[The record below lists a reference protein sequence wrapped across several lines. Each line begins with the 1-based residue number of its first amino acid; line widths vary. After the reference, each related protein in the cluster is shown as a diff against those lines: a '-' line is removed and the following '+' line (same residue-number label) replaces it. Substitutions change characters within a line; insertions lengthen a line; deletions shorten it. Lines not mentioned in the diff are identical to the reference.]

1 MGDNTKPVPSRKRS
15 KQNEKLKKFNV
26 YKDTAL
32 SAIRD
37 NTQFDTAIV
46 KSNENYMIKLREA
59 DKSEYELLK
68 INMQKAESADE
79 REKIRNYMVEMRKE
93 RDAKDTEN
101 KAFYE
106 KLQEN
111 HENYNLKII
120 GSVAVVLGFAYKY
133 RKPILDAGKKLITNK
148 V

>member
-1 MGDNTKPVPSRKRS
+1 MGDNTKPVTSRKRS

-46 KSNENYMIKLREA
+46 KSNENYMIKLSEA

-101 KAFYE
+101 KVFYE

>member
-1 MGDNTKPVPSRKRS
+1 MVDNTKPVTSRKRS

-46 KSNENYMIKLREA
+46 KSNENYMIKLNEA

-79 REKIRNYMVEMRKE
+79 REK
-93 RDAKDTEN
+93 
-101 KAFYE
+101 
-106 KLQEN
+106 
-111 HENYNLKII
+111 
-120 GSVAVVLGFAYKY
+120 
-133 RKPILDAGKKLITNK
+133 
-148 V
+148 

>member
-1 MGDNTKPVPSRKRS
+1 MVDNTKPVTSRKRS

-46 KSNENYMIKLREA
+46 KSNENYMIKLNEA

-79 REKIRNYMVEMRKE
+79 REKIRNHMVEMRKE

-101 KAFYE
+101 
-106 KLQEN
+106 
-111 HENYNLKII
+111 HENNNLMII
-120 GSVAVVLGFAYKY
+120 GSVAFVMGLAYKF

>member
-46 KSNENYMIKLREA
+46 KSNENYMIKLSEA

-101 KAFYE
+101 KVFYE

>member
-1 MGDNTKPVPSRKRS
+1 MGDNTKPVTSRKRS

-26 YKDTAL
+26 YKDTVL

-37 NTQFDTAIV
+37 NAQFDTAIV
-46 KSNENYMIKLREA
+46 KSNENYMIKLSEA

-79 REKIRNYMVEMRKE
+79 REKIRNYMVEMCKE

-101 KAFYE
+101 KVFYE

-133 RKPILDAGKKLITNK
+133 RKPILDAGKN
-148 V
+148 

>member
-1 MGDNTKPVPSRKRS
+1 MGDNTKPVPSRKWS

-46 KSNENYMIKLREA
+46 KLNENYMIKLREA

-111 HENYNLKII
+111 HENNNLKII
-120 GSVAVVLGFAYKY
+120 GSVAVVLEFAYKY
-133 RKPILDAGKKLITNK
+133 RKPILDAGKN
-148 V
+148 

>member
-1 MGDNTKPVPSRKRS
+1 MGDNTKTVTSRKRS

-46 KSNENYMIKLREA
+46 KSNENYMIKLSEA

-101 KAFYE
+101 KVFYE